1 MEHQLCARH
10 CATQQG
16 YSSEQ
21 ACALTELHSHGKE
34 TQFVKN
40 VPYSLRIHRELV
52 PEFPMDT
59 KIWGCS
65 STLYKIVL

>member
-1 MEHQLCARH
+1 MPDTVL
-10 CATQQG
+10 
-16 YSSEQ
+16 YSRDTAVNRPVLSQ
-21 ACALTELHSHGKE
+21 SLHSHGKE

-40 VPYSLRIHRELV
+40 VPYPLRIHRELV

-59 KIWGCS
+59 KICGCS